1 MRPIFKWM
9 NGSARVLV
17 PAMTIWSWSSCCAYG
32 QDVASTSALVEEAE
46 HWFYAFS
53 VPDHIDRVESVLDRL
68 EQIGSNEP
76 YLHWARGR
84 CAFWRKEELYLLE
97 TPETRN
103 QYTRRKL
110 ELAGDCHRHADEC
123 VRLAPKNPECYLV
136 KGACYS
142 MQASTWGAKLKSLRI
157 AKPMD
162 LAWEK
167 AMELPSDFHHPDGYT
182 TRQYAAVFRGAL
194 HRILPD
200 SFWFRFFAGIR
211 GNKER
216 AYRWAKEGVVGIV
229 AKEPAGILELA
240 ATTICYGIDKKKPAK
255 VQEGLELLTT
265 GESLP
270 SRYGL
275 DDLDKQNMK
284 RLTDH
289 YEQACGYRREQF
301 EDLARAKFDDDD
313 AATDEER
320 KPKTD

>member
-1 MRPIFKWM
+1 M
-9 NGSARVLV
+9 
-17 PAMTIWSWSSCCAYG
+17 
-32 QDVASTSALVEEAE
+32 
-46 HWFYAFS
+46 
-53 VPDHIDRVESVLDRL
+53 
-68 EQIGSNEP
+68 
-76 YLHWARGR
+76 
-84 CAFWRKEELYLLE
+84 
-97 TPETRN
+97 
-103 QYTRRKL
+103 
-110 ELAGDCHRHADEC
+110 
-123 VRLAPKNPECYLV
+123 
-136 KGACYS
+136 
-142 MQASTWGAKLKSLRI
+142 
-157 AKPMD
+157 
-162 LAWEK
+162 
-167 AMELPSDFHHPDGYT
+167 
-182 TRQYAAVFRGAL
+182 
-194 HRILPD
+194 
-200 SFWFRFFAGIR
+200 
-211 GNKER
+211 
-216 AYRWAKEGVVGIV
+216 GIV